1 MYLICK
7 VLAIFNITVSATV
20 RELNISFNNI
30 GDDGISVI
38 IEVLQYENVLTELK
52 VKECGLSMKGIIY
65 YNTQLIISIW
75 SAICYTHT

>member
-1 MYLICK
+1 MYFT
-7 VLAIFNITVSATV
+7 IFNITVSTAI

-52 VKECGLSMKGIIY
+52 VEECGLSMEGM
-65 YNTQLIISIW
+65 L
-75 SAICYTHT
+75 